1 MEDFGDILF
10 YVIAAVIAI
19 IGAIANKRKKQ
30 AEREMTQAG
39 LPDQEEETDYSRGEE
54 EISYPEA
61 EARGATTQYEM
72 IDEDS
77 LETKGTGFKDTAFKS
92 SEEQALKMGAEYEGR
107 YSEPMAEEAAS
118 EGVSVTDASIS
129 RTELGKES
137 ELLLEEENSWARE
150 LIGEF
155 DLPRAII
162 YSEILNRKD
171 FV

>member
-19 IGAIANKRKKQ
+19 IGAIVNKKKKQ
-30 AEREMTQAG
+30 AERQMTQPG
-39 LPDQEEETDYSRGEE
+39 MPDQEEETDYSDREE

-61 EARGATTQYEM
+61 RGATTQYQM

-92 SEEQALKMGAEYEGR
+92 SEEQALKMGAEYEGD
-107 YSEPMAEEAAS
+107 YYEPMAKEFAS
-118 EGVSVTDASIS
+118 EGESVTDVSVS
-129 RTELGKES
+129 QSELGTGS
-137 ELLLEEENSWARE
+137 EMLGEEENSWARK
-150 LIGEF
+150 LIDEF
-155 DLPRAII
+155 NLPEAIV
-162 YSEILNRKD
+162 YSEILKPKD